1 MHFSGVISKAHQSHG
16 RRSRLHIVCKSQF
29 AIKRIAHYREN
40 RIGMGK
46 KKKNGSACVS
56 VFFRFNQS
64 ENYFLRLF
72 TAL

>member
-16 RRSRLHIVCKSQF
+16 RRSRLHIVCKSPF
-29 AIKRIAHYREN
+29 AIKRIAHHREN
-40 RIGMGK
+40 RIGMG